1 MMWLIRVV
9 LLAAA
14 CALAGAPARAAE
26 EVVGMVLDVQGNGE
40 LVRNTQHSKLQLLN
54 YVKPGE
60 QLRLDAGARASVSH
74 YGAKLIY
81 QLTGPVLAEVDPG
94 AIRVLSGTALATKSL
109 AEKVVLAALSPN
121 TGPAAFKMRA
131 IMLDVTLLGPKNGTL
146 ALNTRPQFRWEAN
159 EATSYTFTLE
169 RADGAVVAQFKTD
182 ASAWEPPPAAP
193 LAYGQSYRWSVAY
206 TSAVDGEARQATAQ
220 FQVASEA
227 EHASLVALRPG
238 AGAPIDEWVLYASLL
253 QNRQMLDDARAV
265 WQEIAARRP
274 DLSKAGS
281 LAR

>member
-1 MMWLIRVV
+1 MAWISEW

-14 CALAGAPARAAE
+14 CCLPPAVAAAE
-26 EVVGMVLDVQGNGE
+26 EVVGMVLDVQGSGE
-40 LVRNTQHSKLQLLN
+40 ILRKGQGSKLQLLN

-60 QLRLDAGARASVSH
+60 QLRLDSGARASVSH

-81 QLTGPVLAEVDPG
+81 QLSGPVLAEVDPG
-94 AIRVLSGTALATKSL
+94 AIRVLSGTAAATKSL

-131 IMLDVTLLGPKNGTL
+131 IMLDVALLGPKNGTL
-146 ALNTRPQFRWEAN
+146 VLGTRPQFRWEAS
-159 EATSYTFTLE
+159 EATAYTFTLE
-169 RADGAVVAQFKTD
+169 RGDGTPVLQFKTD
-182 ASAWEPPPAAP
+182 ALGWQPPPATP
-193 LAYGQSYRWSVAY
+193 LDYGQSYRWGVAY
-206 TSAVDGEARQATAQ
+206 TSAVDGEPRQASAQ
-220 FQVASEA
+220 FQVAAEA
-227 EHASLVALRPG
+227 EHAALEALRPG
-238 AGAPIDEWVLYASLL
+238 AAAPIDEWVLYASLL

-274 DLSKAGS
+274 DLAKAGS